1 VTHGFVVD
9 AEGRKMSKSV
19 GNVITPKELL
29 NKYGA
34 DILRLWTA
42 MVDFREDIRISEEI
56 MTRNAEAYRKI
67 RNTLRFLL
75 GNLADF
81 DPTKDMVSE
90 SELTGLDAYMLRAT
104 ERLAHEVARAYQSY
118 ELTSLSHR
126 ILNFSTVDLSSLY
139 LDVNKDRLY
148 CDYPEDPA
156 RRATQTV
163 IYRIAE
169 TLATLLAPVLSF
181 TAEEVWQHLPGDREE
196 SVHLA
201 SLAVPPTETAADSA
215 AEEPVRRLLGLRDV
229 VLAGL
234 EELRQAGSIGKS
246 EEARMIFAGAKEA
259 LLEDLEATGIDL
271 AKFLIVSDARE
282 GAVEGDGSEVA
293 AYPDLRVAVAPYEAH
308 TCSRCW
314 RRVEDPVDDDEL
326 PGLCERCHGV
336 VGRLLE
342 EGRAELREVD
352 G

>member
-1 VTHGFVVD
+1 
-9 AEGRKMSKSV
+9 
-19 GNVITPKELL
+19 
-29 NKYGA
+29 
-34 DILRLWTA
+34 

-56 MTRNAEAYRKI
+56 MARNAEAYRKI

-81 DPTKDMVSE
+81 NPAEDMVAE
-90 SELTGLDAYMLRAT
+90 SELTGLDAYMLRAS
-104 ERLAHEVARAYQSY
+104 ERLAHDVAQAYQSY
-118 ELTSLSHR
+118 ELASLSHR

-163 IYRIAE
+163 IYRVAE

-201 SLAVPPTETAADSA
+201 PLAAPATEPTDDSA
-215 AEEPVRRLLGLRDV
+215 LEAPMKRLLDLRDV

-234 EELRQAGSIGKS
+234 EELRQAGTIGKS
-246 EEARMIFAGAKEA
+246 EEARMVFAGDKAA

-271 AKFLIVSDARE
+271 AKFFIVSDARE
-282 GAVEGDGSEVA
+282 GETEGNGIAVA

-314 RRVEDPVDDDEL
+314 RRVEEPVEDDEL
-326 PGLCERCHGV
+326 PGLCKRCHGV
-336 VGRLLE
+336 VSRLLE

>member
-1 VTHGFVVD
+1 LDGD
-9 AEGRKMSKSV
+9 GRFP
-19 GNVITPKELL
+19 G
-29 NKYGA
+29 
-34 DILRLWTA
+34 RH
-42 MVDFREDIRISEEI
+42 IRISEEI

-81 DPTKDMVSE
+81 DPATDAVAE
-90 SELTGLDAYMLRAT
+90 SDLTGLDAYMLRSAR
-104 ERLAHEVARAYQSY
+104 RLAEEVATAYQEY
-118 ELTSLSHR
+118 ELASLSHR

-148 CDYPEDPA
+148 CDYPEDAA

-163 IYRIAE
+163 IYRVAE

-181 TAEEVWQHLPGDREE
+181 TAEEVWQHLPGDREN

-201 SLAVPPTETAADSA
+201 TFTRPSEESTTTSA
-215 AEEPVRRLLGLRDV
+215 LDEPIKRLLGLRDTI
-229 VLAGL
+229 LAEL
-234 EELRQAGSIGKS
+234 EELRQAGTIGKS
-246 EEARMIFAGAKEA
+246 EEARMFFAGETANV
-259 LLEDLEATGIDL
+259 LQDLETTGIDL
-271 AKFLIVSDARE
+271 ARFLIVSDARQ
-282 GAVEGDGSEVA
+282 GAIDGDGTEVA
-293 AYPDLRVAVAPYEAH
+293 AYPGLRVGVVPYEAH

-314 RRVEDPVDDDEL
+314 RRVEHPVDDDEL
-326 PGLCERCHGV
+326 PDLCDRCHSV
-336 VGRLLE
+336 VSRLLE